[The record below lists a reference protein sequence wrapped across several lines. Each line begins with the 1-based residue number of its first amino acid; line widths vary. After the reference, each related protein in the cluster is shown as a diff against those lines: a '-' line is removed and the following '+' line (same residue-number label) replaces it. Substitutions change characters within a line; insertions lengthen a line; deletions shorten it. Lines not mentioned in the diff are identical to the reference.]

1 MKKFH
6 FPLQKVLEYNTHIQ
20 KKEKDLLAQMHAEY
34 KELEAELYSLL
45 QKYESNKMNYLESC
59 EMGTSIINA
68 SMLLRYLSEIDNQI
82 KLMRQKM
89 QEAQELINIQTEKLV
104 EVTKDKTKVEKL
116 RESKYSKYQFAE
128 RKSEELFIEE
138 FVSYINS
145 TAS

>member
-20 KKEKDLLAQMHAEY
+20 KKEKDTLARMHMEY
-34 KELEAELYSLL
+34 KALEAQLYSLM
-45 QKYESNKMNYLESC
+45 QKYERNKINYLESC

-68 SMLLRYLSEIDNQI
+68 SVLLRYLGELDNQI

-116 RESKYSKYQFAE
+116 KENKYNKYLFLE
-128 RKSEELFIEE
+128 RKSNELFIEE

>member
-1 MKKFH
+1 
-6 FPLQKVLEYNTHIQ
+6 
-20 KKEKDLLAQMHAEY
+20 MHAEY
-34 KELEAELYSLL
+34 KALEAQLYTLM
-45 QKYESNKMNYLESC
+45 QKYELNKINYLESC
-59 EMGTSIINA
+59 ETGTSILNA
-68 SMLLRYLSEIDNQI
+68 SVLLRYLSELEDQI
-82 KLMRQKM
+82 KLMRQQM
-89 QEAQELINIQTEKLV
+89 QKAQEQINIQTEKLV